1 VTRVLFWVQHL
12 LGSGHVERVR
22 WVAEALAERGA
33 AVTFVT
39 GGMPLPARMP
49 RGATI
54 VQLPPLRAA
63 DATFAA
69 LVDAEGKPIDEAL
82 RARRAR
88 ELLAAYDSARP
99 DVVVLETWP
108 FGRRALRFELE
119 SLLACMASAPSRP
132 HVAVSVRDFLQ
143 VRADAARDAA
153 AWSLA
158 RQSVDA
164 IIVHGEAAF
173 ARLEET
179 FPPAADGAIPV
190 FYTGY
195 VRAPLPPLPPRARGE
210 VVVAASGG
218 AVGDAL
224 LRAAIEARPAS
235 SLRDLGWRVLVG
247 PGVSAARFDE
257 MRAAGAAAGTV
268 VERHRDDFIE
278 LLAGARVAVT
288 QAGYNTVLD
297 LLAARVPAVLV
308 PFEGVGETEQRMRA
322 ERLAALDRAVV
333 LAERDLTAAALAD
346 AIDRAAAHV
355 EMPPCPFALDGAQ
368 RAAER
373 ILALA
378 GGEREK

>member
-12 LGSGHVERVR
+12 LGSGHVERLR

-49 RGATI
+49 RGAAI
-54 VQLPPLRAA
+54 VQLPPVRAA

-69 LVDAEGKPIDEAL
+69 LVDAGGSPVDDVL

-88 ELLAAYDSARP
+88 ELLAAYESARP
-99 DVVVLETWP
+99 DVVVLETYP

-119 SLLACMASAPSRP
+119 SLLARIASARARP
-132 HVAVSVRDFLQ
+132 RVVVSVRDLLQ
-143 VRADAARDAA
+143 RRDDSARDAA
-153 AWSLA
+153 AWSQA

-195 VRAPLPPLPPRARGE
+195 VRAPLPASPPRERGE
-210 VVVAASGG
+210 VVVSASGG
-218 AVGDAL
+218 DVGEAL
-224 LRAAIEARPAS
+224 LHAAIAARPVSA
-235 SLRDLGWRVLVG
+235 LRDLRWRVLVG

-257 MRAAGAAAGTV
+257 MRAAGAAAGTI
-268 VERHRDDFIE
+268 VERHRDDFFE

-297 LLAARVPAVLV
+297 VLAARAPSVLV
-308 PFEGVGETEQRMRA
+308 PFEGHGETEQRMRA
-322 ERLAALDRAVV
+322 MRLASLGRAEV
-333 LAERDLTAAALAD
+333 LRERDLTAATLAD
-346 AIDRAAAHV
+346 AINRAAAHV
-355 EMPPCPFALDGAQ
+355 EMPPCPFALDGAR
-368 RAAER
+368 RAATR
-373 ILALA
+373 ILELA
-378 GGEREK
+378 GAKEQR